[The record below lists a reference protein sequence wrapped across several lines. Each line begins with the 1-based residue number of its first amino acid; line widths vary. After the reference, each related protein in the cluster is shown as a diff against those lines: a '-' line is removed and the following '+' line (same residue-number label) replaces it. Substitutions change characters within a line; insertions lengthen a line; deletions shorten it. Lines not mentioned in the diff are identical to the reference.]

1 MPCYI
6 SRVSIN
12 GCSPGKVVFV
22 VQKGLEILFRRNCKK
37 NVFDRFFSLGVSNTS
52 DPVKPSS
59 KRKHPHART
68 SRRSNTNNSNSNS
81 YVPRKVYRA
90 VQMWKRAIFRKKNVL
105 LVRVPLRRMSK
116 RVQKT
121 RERLRDA
128 DFRIEDIYD
137 SQLREKRFHRN
148 AKIRDEIV
156 DPRVRRREQDEV

>member
-1 MPCYI
+1 MGVRREKWCLLCRRGWKFFFVEI
-6 SRVSIN
+6 VKKTFSI
-12 GCSPGKVVFV
+12 VF
-22 VQKGLEILFRRNCKK
+22 
-37 NVFDRFFSLGVSNTS
+37 FFLGVSNTS

-128 DFRIEDIYD
+128 DFRIEDVYD

-148 AKIRDEIV
+148 AKVRDEIV